1 MIDKKKASKKKAGKK
16 TKQAKVAAK
25 AQSAVGTTQHRPPLE
40 YRVVSSQNVNT
51 FQNDVN
57 TMLEAGEWYLAGGIS
72 VMTVAKVGTLYTQAL
87 YRY

>member
-72 VMTVAKVGTLYTQAL
+72 VMTVAKVGSLYTQAL